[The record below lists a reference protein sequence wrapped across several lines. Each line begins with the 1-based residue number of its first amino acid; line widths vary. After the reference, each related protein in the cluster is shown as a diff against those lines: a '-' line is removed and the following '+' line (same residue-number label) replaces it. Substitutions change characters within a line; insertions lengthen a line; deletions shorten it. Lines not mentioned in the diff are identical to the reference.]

1 MFDVWFFINIILII
15 LFVLFIFIVMIDSI
29 GGFVKVNNM
38 LLIFNIFFI
47 GEKNLKCMERRV
59 GEVVEKVVGMF
70 ILNVVKEVFEME
82 M

>member
-1 MFDVWFFINIILII
+1 
-15 LFVLFIFIVMIDSI
+15 MIDSI

-59 GEVVEKVVGMF
+59 GVVEKVVGMF
-70 ILNVVKEVFEME
+70 ILNVVKKYLRWKCSKCRI
-82 M
+82 